1 MEKEKKKQTHNGSQK
16 NIQVWFLR
24 LSLQIFSRKTT
35 KMLHTY
41 GFISLLVLWMFTATT
56 CSFILMLETG
66 RMCGIIVKQPE
77 FAHHQSSGYIL
88 TAAC

>member
-1 MEKEKKKQTHNGSQK
+1 
-16 NIQVWFLR
+16 
-24 LSLQIFSRKTT
+24 
-35 KMLHTY
+35 MLHTY